1 MSVFDALA
9 NNKDDAF
16 EQARMLPLEAYRS
29 EELLAAELAELFAN
43 DWLCVGRTADLKST
57 GDYLT
62 AQIPTTMGGDRS
74 IIVLRADDGE
84 VRAFDNV
91 CIHRGARLLDGC
103 GNESRITCPYH
114 AWAYRLDGSLI
125 GGPYMGESV
134 EADGTPFRPD
144 AHRLVD
150 LKTEVWEGF
159 IFVNQNDDA
168 IPLAP
173 TLDGLTDVVGRYNMA
188 DYVPVHEQV
197 DVWPTNWKLLVENFL
212 DAYHIFKVHK
222 DSFGVDGDNT
232 HNTHMYPGTA
242 HWAHHR
248 VHEGD
253 SPDMAAPANT
263 HLVDEWRKTLILA
276 AVFPGFVIQ
285 LQPDWLW
292 FLRITP
298 HGTDQVRVAWHVAVA
313 PETLAA
319 QDDPDAYV
327 ADVMKL
333 IHQVNSEDHAIV
345 EGLRSSVHRPQFS
358 GAPLSYL
365 ERNVWDFDQY
375 IRNRLT

>member
-1 MSVFDALA
+1 MSIFDALA

-16 EQARMLPLEAYRS
+16 EHARMLPLEAYRS
-29 EELLAAELAELFAN
+29 DELLRAELAELFAN
-43 DWLCVGRTADLKST
+43 DWLCVGRTADLEKT

-62 AQIPTTMGGDRS
+62 AVIPTTMGGDRS
-74 IIVLRADDGE
+74 IIVLRSDDGE

-91 CIHRGARLLDGC
+91 CIHRGAQLLVAC

-114 AWAYRLDGSLI
+114 AWTYRLDGSLI
-125 GGPYMGESV
+125 GAPHMSDSV
-134 EADGTPFRPD
+134 EGDGTPFTPD

-159 IFVNQNDDA
+159 IFVNQNNGA
-168 IPLAP
+168 APLAP
-173 TLDGLTDVVGRYNMA
+173 TLEGLTDVVSRYDMA
-188 DYVPVHEQV
+188 EYVPIHEQV

-212 DAYHIFKVHK
+212 DAYHIFKVHE

-248 VHEGD
+248 VHESDG
-253 SPDMAAPANT
+253 PDMADPTNT
-263 HLVDEWRKTLILA
+263 HLADEWRKTIVLA

-292 FLRITP
+292 FLQITP
-298 HGTDQVRVAWHVAVA
+298 HGTDQVRVAWHVAAA

-327 ADVMKL
+327 ADVMTL
-333 IHQVNSEDHAIV
+333 IHQVNSEDHTIV
-345 EGLRSSVHRPQFS
+345 EGLRASVHRPQFS

-375 IRNRLT
+375 IRHRLT

>member
-1 MSVFDALA
+1 MFGQPFPGHPDH
-9 NNKDDAF
+9 
-16 EQARMLPLEAYRS
+16 ARRVVSGSDLE
-29 EELLAAELAELFAN
+29 N
-43 DWLCVGRTADLKST
+43 D
-57 GDYLT
+57 
-62 AQIPTTMGGDRS
+62 
-74 IIVLRADDGE
+74 
-84 VRAFDNV
+84 
-91 CIHRGARLLDGC
+91 
-103 GNESRITCPYH
+103 
-114 AWAYRLDGSLI
+114 
-125 GGPYMGESV
+125 
-134 EADGTPFRPD
+134 
-144 AHRLVD
+144 
-150 LKTEVWEGF
+150 
-159 IFVNQNDDA
+159 
-168 IPLAP
+168 
-173 TLDGLTDVVGRYNMA
+173 
-188 DYVPVHEQV
+188 
-197 DVWPTNWKLLVENFL
+197 
-212 DAYHIFKVHK
+212 
-222 DSFGVDGDNT
+222 
-232 HNTHMYPGTA
+232 
-242 HWAHHR
+242 HR

-333 IHQVNSEDHAIV
+333 IHQVNSEDHTIV
-345 EGLRSSVHRPQFS
+345 EGLRASVHRPQFS

>member
-91 CIHRGARLLDGC
+91 CVHRGARLLDGC

-125 GGPYMGESV
+125 GGPYMAESV
-134 EADGTPFRPD
+134 ESDGTPFTPD

-150 LKTEVWEGF
+150 LKAEVWEGF
-159 IFVNQNDDA
+159 IFVSQNDEA
-168 IPLAP
+168 TPLAP
-173 TLDGLTDVVGRYNMA
+173 TLGGLTDVVGRYRMA

-232 HNTHMYPGTA
+232 RNTHMHPGTA

-248 VHEGD
+248 VHEVDG
-253 SPDMAAPANT
+253 PDMAAPTNA
-263 HLVDEWRKTLILA
+263 HLVDEWRKTIVLA

-292 FLRITP
+292 FLRVTP
-298 HGTDQVRVAWHVAVA
+298 HGTDQARVAWQVAVA

-333 IHQVNSEDHAIV
+333 IHQVNSEDHTIV
-345 EGLRSSVHRPQFS
+345 EGLRASVHRPQFS

-375 IRNRLT
+375 VRNRLT